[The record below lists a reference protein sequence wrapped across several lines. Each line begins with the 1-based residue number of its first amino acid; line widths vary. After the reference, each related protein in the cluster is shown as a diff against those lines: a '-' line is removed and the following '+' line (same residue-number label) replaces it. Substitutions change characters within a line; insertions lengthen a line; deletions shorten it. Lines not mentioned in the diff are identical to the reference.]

1 MCFLYSFIFFYFTM
15 YFYLYNFFNKFLTF
29 LLIFLLSIKLFIIL
43 LFIYIILINCKYMGL
58 CLFFLILFLFLKID
72 FIFKLNNFNF
82 NFNFNFY
89 FFYIFNFFINKIKLS
104 SIAFLLLFIL
114 SSSNINNPETVNIL
128 QNLFIQEIIQS
139 SLTNHTQFPPNLE
152 DVNSLAHRLS
162 QMESHSRD
170 LLGTE
175 YLREG
180 QEGID
185 YDSYF
190 PSKDE

>member
-72 FIFKLNNFNF
+72 FIFKLNNF